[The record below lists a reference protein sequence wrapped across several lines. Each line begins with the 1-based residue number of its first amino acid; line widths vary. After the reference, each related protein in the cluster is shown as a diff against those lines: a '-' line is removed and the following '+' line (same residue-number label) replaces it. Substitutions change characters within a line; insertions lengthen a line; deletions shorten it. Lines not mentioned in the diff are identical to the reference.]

1 MDTVYYHFMKQI
13 DPRNIKALAL
23 DLDGTILRP
32 DTTLSGRMTETLKAC
47 RERGIQLV
55 ICTGR
60 SVGAAEVFRVPLGA
74 EGPMVYFNGAEVV
87 DMPGARVLETN
98 LLEAEAVEFCVDMA
112 RAMDVHYHIFFS
124 AETTAAGTGVPVL
137 PAAVDAAAA
146 SAIPVTAVPADAG
159 TAGTAPEILMIE
171 RDGPEAEMY
180 RRRTGLVPVIG
191 DIKKAIGA
199 PGVQGCI
206 KGMFIAEKAAQDT
219 IRRELARRFGGRLY
233 VAGTHATFLEVM
245 AAGVSKGRGLE
256 TVMKHRR
263 LAPGEVLAL
272 GDEENDL
279 PMFGVA
285 GFSAAPANAGEKIRA
300 AADHVFGSN
309 AEDGAA
315 AFLEEIFGLPAASRF
330 TGSADSSH

>member
-1 MDTVYYHFMKQI
+1 MKQI
-13 DPRNIKALAL
+13 DPRGIKALAL
-23 DLDGTILRP
+23 DLDGTVLRP
-32 DTTLSGRMTETLKAC
+32 DTTLSGRTIGTLNAC
-47 RERGIQLV
+47 RERGVQLV

-60 SVGAAEVFRVPLGA
+60 SVGATEAFRVPLGA

-87 DMPGARVLETN
+87 DMPGMRVLETR

-112 RAMDVHYHIFFS
+112 KAMDAHYQIFLP
-124 AETTAAGTGVPVL
+124 AGAADTGTG
-137 PAAVDAAAA
+137 
-146 SAIPVTAVPADAG
+146 G
-159 TAGTAPEILMIE
+159 TVPEILMIE

-191 DIKKAIGA
+191 DIKKAIRA
-199 PGVQGCI
+199 PGVKGCI

-219 IRRELARRFGGRLY
+219 IRRELARHFSGRLY

-263 LAPGEVLAL
+263 LAADEVLAL

-279 PMFGVA
+279 PMFAAA
-285 GFSAAPANAGEKIRA
+285 GFSAAPANAGEKIRSA
-300 AADHVFGSN
+300 ANLVFGSN

-315 AFLEEIFGLPAASRF
+315 AFLEEIFGL
-330 TGSADSSH
+330 

>member
-1 MDTVYYHFMKQI
+1 MDTVYYHSMKQI

-32 DTTLSGRMTETLKAC
+32 DTTLSGRMIETLGAC

-60 SVGAAEVFRVPLGA
+60 SVGATEAFRVLLGA

-87 DMPGARVLETN
+87 DMPGARVLETR

-112 RAMDVHYHIFFS
+112 RAMDAHYQIF
-124 AETTAAGTGVPVL
+124 L
-137 PAAVDAAAA
+137 PAGAADTDAPAV
-146 SAIPVTAVPADAG
+146 SAMEAPADTG
-159 TAGTAPEILMIE
+159 TAGTTPEILMIE

-191 DIKKAIGA
+191 DIKKAIRA
-199 PGVQGCI
+199 PGVKGCI

-219 IRRELARRFGGRLY
+219 IRRELARHFGGRLY

-245 AAGVSKGRGLE
+245 TAGVSKGRGLE

-263 LAPGEVLAL
+263 LAAGEVLAL

-279 PMFGVA
+279 PMFAAA
-285 GFSAAPANAGEKIRA
+285 GFSAAPANAGEKIRS
-300 AADHVFGSN
+300 AADLVFGSN

-315 AFLEEIFGLPAASRF
+315 AFLEEIFGL
-330 TGSADSSH
+330 